1 MSNEQPTE
9 DVKGLPNEVK
19 AITDSALKDLLQ
31 LLASSQVEF
40 SKSTRSDALVRFEK
54 ATRPP
59 EFHSIVLVDRE
70 GNMYTTV
77 ADLVA
82 SKHQAGIDEETGQ
95 QFSEYL
101 TQIDQSREQARAAQ
115 VEIDQLRTETRQLIA
130 RLFAA

>member
-1 MSNEQPTE
+1 
-9 DVKGLPNEVK
+9 
-19 AITDSALKDLLQ
+19 
-31 LLASSQVEF
+31 
-40 SKSTRSDALVRFEK
+40 
-54 ATRPP
+54 
-59 EFHSIVLVDRE
+59 
-70 GNMYTTV
+70 MYTTV